1 MTLAWLL
8 PLFLASVRG
17 GAVLINPQFKP
28 GDKVRWNYWVDRR
41 ESGWHYG
48 IVESGPEPV
57 PGSWAYK
64 VRSSFVSWINAEL
77 LEPVEVSE

>member
-1 MTLAWLL
+1 LT
-8 PLFLASVRG
+8 
-17 GAVLINPQFKP
+17 NPQFKP

-48 IVESGPEPV
+48 IVESGPESMHGTV
-57 PGSWAYK
+57 GYQ
-64 VRSSFVSWINAEL
+64 VRDSMYLSWINAEL